1 MKAVRLTALTGFD
14 AIRIEDVETR
24 PLASR
29 EVRIKVHAAG
39 LNFAD
44 LLMAGGTYQATP
56 EPPFTMGMELA
67 GEVVEVHPDAD
78 GVFPGDRV
86 MARPGQGAFAEEVVT
101 ADRNCIVVPPSMSF
115 EHAAAFPIAYGTAH
129 LGLSRRGRLKSG
141 EVLMVHGAAGGV
153 GLTAVQVGKAMGA
166 TVIATAGSDERL
178 AIAKA
183 NGADFTINYRTDS
196 IRDRVKEM
204 TGGVDVVFDPV
215 GGDAFKQS
223 LRCINPEGRIIVIGF
238 ASGDI
243 PQAPANI
250 LLVKNVDVIGFY
262 WGGYGGFA
270 PEAIRNSLEQA
281 LSLYGDGLLTP
292 HVSHVL
298 PFDRVQEAFAL
309 LRDRKAT
316 GKVLLT
322 PA

>member
-14 AIRIEDVETR
+14 AIRVEEMETK
-24 PLASR
+24 PLESR
-29 EVRIKVHAAG
+29 QVRIKVHAAG

-101 ADRNCIVVPPSMSF
+101 ADKNCIVIPPNMSF
-115 EHAAAFPIAYGTAH
+115 DEAAAFPIAYGTAH

-166 TVIATAGSDERL
+166 TVIATAGGDDRL
-178 AIAKA
+178 AVAKE
-183 NGADFTINYRTDS
+183 NGADHIINYRTES
-196 IRDRVKEM
+196 IRDRVKEL

-215 GGDAFKQS
+215 GGDVFKQS
-223 LRCINPEGRIIVIGF
+223 LRCINPEGRIVVIGF
-238 ASGDI
+238 ASGEV

-270 PEAIRNSLEQA
+270 PEAIKTSLEQA
-281 LSLYGDGLLTP
+281 LTLYNDGRLVP
-292 HVSHVL
+292 HISHRV

-309 LRDRKAT
+309 LRDRQAT
-316 GKVLLT
+316 GKVILT

>member
-14 AIRIEDVETR
+14 AIRVEEVASQ
-24 PLASR
+24 PLESR
-29 EVRIKVHAAG
+29 QVRIKVRAAG

-56 EPPFTMGMELA
+56 EPPFTMGMEVA

-101 ADRNCIVVPPSMSF
+101 LDRNCIVIPHKMSF
-115 EHAAAFPIAYGTAH
+115 DEAAAFPIAYGTAH

-166 TVIATAGSDERL
+166 TVIATAGADDRL
-178 AIAKA
+178 AVAKE
-183 NGADFTINYRTDS
+183 NGADHVINYRTES

-223 LRCINPEGRIIVIGF
+223 LRCMNPEGRIVVIGF
-238 ASGDI
+238 ASGEV

-262 WGGYGGFA
+262 WGGYAAFD
-270 PEAIRNSLEQA
+270 PDAIRASLEQ
-281 LSLYGDGLLTP
+281 LLLMYSDGLLVP
-292 HVSHVL
+292 HISHRV
-298 PFDRVQEAFAL
+298 PFGRVQEAFAL

-316 GKVLLT
+316 GKVILT
-322 PA
+322 PE